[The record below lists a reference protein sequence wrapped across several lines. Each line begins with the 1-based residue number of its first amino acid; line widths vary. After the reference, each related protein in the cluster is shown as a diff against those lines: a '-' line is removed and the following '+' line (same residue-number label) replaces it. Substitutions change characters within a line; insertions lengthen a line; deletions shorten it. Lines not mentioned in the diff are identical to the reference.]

1 MLKNFSEPAM
11 FSLTLALSNFLQQY
25 LGLNQIVS
33 EIIAFTLIFTLA
45 LVIAWIGHSLF
56 KRYLCRWAARTDTNL
71 DDEILRNIRAPIF
84 LLAILFGLY
93 YGLSG
98 ITSLQAYS
106 GDFATAFTVGEIL
119 VVAFTLTRITNVLIS
134 WYAEQRVKREKN
146 VSNHILFILKKVLQ
160 FVVYVFALVIILGVL
175 GQDLSGIVVG
185 LGVGG
190 IAIALAL
197 QNILS
202 DALSAFSIY
211 FDRPF
216 EIGDFIVVG
225 DYAGTVNKIGIKS
238 TRIQLLQG
246 EELVISNKEL
256 TTTSVRNFKKLQ
268 RRRIVFTVKVTC
280 DTPVE
285 KLKKI
290 PQIITNIIKKT
301 DLTELDRVHFREF
314 GDFSLD
320 FEVVYYITTGD
331 YNKYMDIQ
339 QQISYGILE
348 EFEKEK
354 IDMAYPTQKIFY
366 VNENDAA

>member
-1 MLKNFSEPAM
+1 M
-11 FSLTLALSNFLQQY
+11 FSVTLALSDLLQQY
-25 LGLNQIVS
+25 VGLSQLVS
-33 EIIAFTLIFTLA
+33 EIVAFAIIFSLA
-45 LVIAWIGHSLF
+45 IIIAWIGHSLF
-56 KRYLCRWAARTDTNL
+56 KKYLCRWAAKTQTNL

-93 YGLSG
+93 YGLAG
-98 ITSLQAYS
+98 IASLQAYAHE
-106 GDFATAFTVGEIL
+106 FALAFTIGQIL
-119 VVAFTLTRITNVLIS
+119 VVTFIITRITNVLIS
-134 WYAEQRVKREKN
+134 WYAEQSVKRGRN
-146 VSNHILFILKKVLQ
+146 VSNHILYILKKALQ
-160 FVVYVFALVIILGVL
+160 VIVYVFALLIILAIFEVN
-175 GQDLSGIVVG
+175 LSSVVVG

-290 PQIITNIIKKT
+290 PQIIAKILKET
-301 DLTELDRVHFREF
+301 DMADLDRVHFRQF

-320 FEVVYYITTGD
+320 FEVVYYIKTGD
-331 YNKYMDIQ
+331 YTRYMDIQ
-339 QQISYGILE
+339 QQINYGILA

-354 IDMAYPTQKIFY
+354 IEMAYPTQKIFY
-366 VNENDAA
+366 VNEREAA